1 LQNVTDAEDQPMSSP
16 TLDPLSSLPPLPP
29 PAVAPPP
36 RPPKSPAFA
45 LFLSL
50 FPGLGQVYNGQLA
63 KAFTFFFGFVGSI
76 YGAAEIAPLP
86 FAFLIPFTYF
96 FNLVDAYK
104 SALQIN
110 LRGQG
115 GDLPVEEEAGES
127 PAWGAVLLGIGLL
140 ILVNNLGWINLAAL
154 QRYWPVLLI
163 LAGGFFLYRSTQA
176 KKNAAPRVE
185 SFRDRID

>member
-1 LQNVTDAEDQPMSSP
+1 MSSP
-16 TLDPLSSLPPLPP
+16 ILDPHSSLPPLPP
-29 PAVAPPP
+29 PGMAPPP
-36 RPPKSPAFA
+36 RPPKSPAFS

-63 KAFTFFFGFVGSI
+63 KAFTFFFAFVGSI

-86 FAFLIPFTYF
+86 FAFLIPFSYF

-104 SALQIN
+104 SAVQIN

-115 GDLPVEEEAGES
+115 GALPVEEESGES
-127 PAWGAVLLGIGLL
+127 PVWGGVLVAIGLM

-154 QRYWPVLLI
+154 QRYWPILLI
-163 LAGGFFLYRSTQA
+163 LVGGFFLYRSTQG
-176 KKNAAPRVE
+176 KKSAPPREE